1 MTHLS
6 STAWCWLLAF
16 CLSCSVFL
24 ASPIV
29 TRAAELADTDG
40 DGLADVWETSV
51 YLTDP
56 AKTDTDADGFDD
68 RIEIMQGFSPLVKS
82 KAKVKDTDTDKDG
95 LSNRLELFFGT
106 DPSIADTDGDGSS
119 DGKEVM
125 AAFSPTSTE
134 PIALP
139 KSLYIILATQ
149 RLEQRVMGIPV
160 ASYPIS
166 SGKRSTPTPVG
177 TYQVLNKHPRAWSRM
192 AKLWMPDW
200 MAFTT
205 KGHGIHEL
213 PEWPSG
219 LKEGAAHLGIPVSHG
234 CVRLGIGPAKK
245 IYDWSPIGTP
255 VIVSYR

>member
-1 MTHLS
+1 MYLTDP
-6 STAWCWLLAF
+6 TK
-16 CLSCSVFL
+16 
-24 ASPIV
+24 
-29 TRAAELADTDG
+29 ADTDG
-40 DGLADVWETSV
+40 
-51 YLTDP
+51 
-56 AKTDTDADGFDD
+56 DGFDD
-68 RIEIMQGFSPLVKS
+68 RIEIKQGFSPLVKG
-82 KAKVKDTDTDKDG
+82 KTKVKDTDTDKDG

-106 DPSIADTDGDGSS
+106 DPSVADTDGDGFF

-125 AAFSPTSTE
+125 DAFSPTSTE
-134 PIALP
+134 AIALS
-139 KSLYIILATQ
+139 KSIYIVLSTQ

-160 ASYPIS
+160 ASFPIS

-177 TYQVLNKHPRAWSRM
+177 TYQVLNKHPRAWSRL

-205 KGHGIHEL
+205 RGHGIHEL

-234 CVRLGIGPAKK
+234 CVRLGVGPAKK